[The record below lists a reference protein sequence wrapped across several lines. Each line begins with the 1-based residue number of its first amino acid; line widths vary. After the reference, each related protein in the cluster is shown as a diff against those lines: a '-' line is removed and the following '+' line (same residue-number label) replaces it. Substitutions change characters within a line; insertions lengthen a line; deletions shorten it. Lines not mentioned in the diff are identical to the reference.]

1 METQKV
7 GMREFRA
14 DLAEYVA
21 SATPVAITRHGET
34 VGYFIPT
41 QRRTADDAERKA
53 LKEASA
59 LLDKMLLERGVTE
72 DELVSDFKAARTKK
86 HGQRHQ

>member
-34 VGYFIPT
+34 VGYFIPA
-41 QRRTADDAERKA
+41 QRQAAGDEEIHA
-53 LKEASA
+53 LKRAGA
-59 LLDKMLLERGVTE
+59 LLDKMLAEKGVTE
-72 DELVSDFKAARTKK
+72 EELVSDFKEARKGK
-86 HGQRHQ
+86 AGKRRK